1 MERKGTG
8 LVFAGGGGKGG
19 YEIGVWKYL
28 HEIELDKYIC
38 AVSGTSVGA
47 LNAALFVGGSF
58 EKAEKLWSNIN
69 ESQILTQKK
78 IEVEDVI
85 KWFALHHMPLK
96 IGLKLAAPLAGV
108 ATDVNAWATKISALY
123 FDSFFS
129 RDGLIELIDNG
140 IDFEQFQNSNVECFA
155 TCLQIPNF
163 SVERFRLGDYNY
175 DELKT
180 LLLASS
186 AIPVLFEPEIFKGKQ
201 YIDGGIPL
209 AGDNVPIEPL
219 YNYGVEYII
228 VVHLNRHT
236 FIDKKLYPH
245 AKIIEIV
252 PSENLGDLIKGT
264 MDFTATGAE
273 ERIELGYRD
282 AKKTFAPLIKMLQLT
297 QERKS
302 LYEEFRRSMDSFN
315 AKKMEHDE
323 EVRHRQG
330 KENSDGFEEVMK
342 ELGV

>member
-28 HEIELDKYIC
+28 YEIGLDKHIC

-47 LNAALFVGGSF
+47 LNAALFVGSSY

-69 ESQILTQKK
+69 ESQILTPKK
-78 IEVEDVI
+78 IEAEDVI

-96 IGLKLAAPLAGV
+96 IGLKPAAPLAGL
-108 ATDVNAWATKISALY
+108 ATDVIALATKISAVC

-140 IDFEQFQNSNVECFA
+140 IDFEQFQNSDVECFV
-155 TCLQIPNF
+155 TCFGFLDF
-163 SVERFRLGDYNY
+163 KVERFILGDYNY
-175 DELKT
+175 DEVKT

-186 AIPVLFEPEIFKGKQ
+186 AIPVVFEPEVFKDKL
-201 YIDGGIPL
+201 YLDGGLPL
-209 AGDNVPIEPL
+209 VGDNIPIEPL

-228 VVHLNRHT
+228 VVHLDRYS
-236 FIDKKLYPH
+236 FIDRSLYPE

-252 PSENLGDLIKGT
+252 PSETLGGFFKGT
-264 MDFTATGAE
+264 LEFTAEGAKR
-273 ERIELGYRD
+273 RIELGYHD

-297 QERKS
+297 QERKI
-302 LYEEFRRSMDSFN
+302 LYEEVRQSMESFN

-323 EVRHRQG
+323 EVHKRKEKG
-330 KENSDGFEEVMK
+330 KSDGFEEVMK